1 MVSFLGK
8 FDHIK
13 NAALKAARIGQ
24 NLSTG
29 KSVNLEDIV
38 VKYGDDEKV
47 GKYLYTDGIGK
58 ISPDL
63 VKKIRK

>member
-1 MVSFLGK
+1 LGK

-24 NLSTG
+24 NMSTG
-29 KSVNLEDIV
+29 KSLDLSN
-38 VKYGDDEKV
+38 VKVEYGKDEGT